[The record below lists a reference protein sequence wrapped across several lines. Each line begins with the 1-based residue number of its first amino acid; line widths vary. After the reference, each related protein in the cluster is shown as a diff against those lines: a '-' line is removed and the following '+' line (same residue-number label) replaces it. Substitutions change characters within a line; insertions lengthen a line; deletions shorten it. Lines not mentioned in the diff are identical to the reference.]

1 MHSFNYL
8 ANWLSKCC
16 VAFVFALALT
26 ACGYSLR
33 GSEQATT
40 TLSQIDLIA
49 ANPSDPLV
57 IELIG
62 ALEALS
68 VEVVVTSDGSAQDTT
83 SIVLKL
89 GDERLDR
96 RAVSVNSRARAAQ
109 YELSLS
115 SQLTLLV
122 GSTII
127 LDAVEVVV
135 QSEYFEEIE
144 NLAGTQ
150 DEITL
155 LTQEMRRSLVRQII
169 RRASAAIR

>member
-1 MHSFNYL
+1 MQSFTQVIS
-8 ANWLSKCC
+8 WLSKCC
-16 VAFVFALALT
+16 VAFALTLLLT

-83 SIVLKL
+83 
-89 GDERLDR
+89 
-96 RAVSVNSRARAAQ
+96 
-109 YELSLS
+109 
-115 SQLTLLV
+115 
-122 GSTII
+122 
-127 LDAVEVVV
+127 
-135 QSEYFEEIE
+135 
-144 NLAGTQ
+144 
-150 DEITL
+150 
-155 LTQEMRRSLVRQII
+155 
-169 RRASAAIR
+169 